1 MRPDMGERA
10 LPRIGTLLVC
20 MLAGAFAASATD
32 AQAPVGWTASVDR
45 EVAPGVRYLELE
57 RGEVADAPRWDVV
70 VASSSKQSAADGW
83 VWRVLA
89 AGFEPT
95 VLYGSGRYEI
105 RVIGLADRA
114 SAERTRTRL
123 SELGA
128 PEPPK
133 IVESAQ
139 DIANPGG
146 PWVAHLLVAD
156 PGAVEVRALHAR
168 DATFGQETTTSIARR
183 HGALAAINGGFYLPE
198 DDLAGDSA
206 GTLVVAGR
214 LLSEPDRGRGT
225 VGFYREE
232 GRVRTIFGRPTWSAI
247 ATLASGDQ
255 IAIDGIDRRRRRD
268 EAIVYTPEFHR
279 RTLTEPGGVE
289 ATVVGGRI
297 VAVRDGLGGSEIPAD
312 GFVLSVGP
320 ARSGEDG
327 IELRVGE
334 SVSIESGLASRRDD
348 PGEAW
353 SRAES
358 AVSAG
363 PLLLAGGEPVGRPEL
378 EAISQ
383 VFSRARHP
391 RTAVGVRADGTLLLL
406 AVEGRRPERSVGMSL
421 EELTALLEALGAV
434 DAVNLDGG
442 GSTAMVVR
450 DELVTTPSD
459 ARGER
464 ENGDALLLF
473 PAPEP

>member
-1 MRPDMGERA
+1 
-10 LPRIGTLLVC
+10 V
-20 MLAGAFAASATD
+20 
-32 AQAPVGWTASVDR
+32 
-45 EVAPGVRYLELE
+45 
-57 RGEVADAPRWDVV
+57 
-70 VASSSKQSAADGW
+70 
-83 VWRVLA
+83 
-89 AGFEPT
+89 
-95 VLYGSGRYEI
+95 
-105 RVIGLADRA
+105 
-114 SAERTRTRL
+114 
-123 SELGA
+123 
-128 PEPPK
+128 
-133 IVESAQ
+133 
-139 DIANPGG
+139 ANPGG
-146 PWVAHLLVAD
+146 PWVVHVIVAD
-156 PGAVEVRALHAR
+156 PSAVDVRAAHAR

-206 GTLVVAGR
+206 GTL
-214 LLSEPDRGRGT
+214 DRGRGT
-225 VGFYREE
+225 VGFYRDG
-232 GRVRTIFGRPTWSAI
+232 GRLRTSFGRPRWSAM

-268 EAIVYTPEFHR
+268 EAILYTPEFHR

-320 ARSGEDG
+320 ARSAEDG
-327 IELRVGE
+327 VELRVGE
-334 SVSIESGLASRRDD
+334 SVSIESGLVPRADD
-348 PGEAW
+348 PDAAW
-353 SRAES
+353 GRVES

-363 PLLLAGGEPVGRPEL
+363 PLLLAGGVAVDRPEL

-391 RTAVGVRADGTLLLL
+391 RTAVGVRSDGTLLLV

-421 EELTALLEALGAV
+421 AELTELLGGLGAV

-442 GSTAMVVR
+442 GSTAMVIR
-450 DELVTTPSD
+450 GELVTTPSD
-459 ARGER
+459 RRGER

-473 PAPEP
+473 PAPPPGG